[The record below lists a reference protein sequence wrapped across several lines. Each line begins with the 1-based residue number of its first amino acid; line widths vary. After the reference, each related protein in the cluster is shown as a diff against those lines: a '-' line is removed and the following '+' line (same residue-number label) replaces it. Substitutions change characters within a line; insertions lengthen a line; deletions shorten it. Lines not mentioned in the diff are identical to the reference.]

1 MSLPLVSFTYSI
13 CKKVSDLICKNVLQ
27 NYSIKHILVGSVCV
41 QMKVLKANDVEVR
54 FIRSLDSN
62 LSLRS
67 YVRCLS
73 SGSRNSSV
81 GRALD

>member
-1 MSLPLVSFTYSI
+1 MSLPPVSFTYSI
-13 CKKVSDLICKNVLQ
+13 CKIVSDLICKNVLQ

-62 LSLRS
+62 LPL
-67 YVRCLS
+67 
-73 SGSRNSSV
+73 
-81 GRALD
+81 